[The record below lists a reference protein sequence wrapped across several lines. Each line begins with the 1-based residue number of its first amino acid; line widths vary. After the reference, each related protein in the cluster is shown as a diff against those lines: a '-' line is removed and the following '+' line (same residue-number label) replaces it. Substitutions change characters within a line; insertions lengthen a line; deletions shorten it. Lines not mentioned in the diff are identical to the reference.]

1 MKILFALL
9 MSYNTFATY
18 YMGKD
23 FTLKELKDGF
33 KAQYIDKHP
42 TASLDSMDVVYFSSK
57 NAYKINAN
65 ETNNFIC
72 ANPALHQAGD
82 IVLPKSKFVILEEKE
97 EDTGWI
103 KYSVYWIEPR
113 QEPDLKTN
121 QKLRNTLRKKYGSL
135 EVNDTTVLI
144 PAKWF
149 SGEIMWISKPYLYG
163 NQYVSSFRRYERVKD
178 GSYYRNDEDL
188 KAQTAEW
195 DVPYSDFGATVRGLD
210 SLVGNGRRIMPPPTS
225 EELLEEKQIALLKT
239 AINSYLDKKFLPFE
253 YKSREFN
260 VMLRRDETLKSHLY
274 YLEDED
280 SLSTEDR
287 LALTCISMAIE
298 QLPAGIFHPL
308 WCDRGLYPAIFLK
321 VRLDDFG
328 CRVSLYEE

>member
-1 MKILFALL
+1 MKILFALI
-9 MSYNTFATY
+9 MSYYTFATY

-57 NAYKINAN
+57 NAYKINEN
-65 ETNNFIC
+65 KTNNFIC

-97 EDTGWI
+97 EDTG
-103 KYSVYWIEPR
+103 
-113 QEPDLKTN
+113 
-121 QKLRNTLRKKYGSL
+121 
-135 EVNDTTVLI
+135 
-144 PAKWF
+144 
-149 SGEIMWISKPYLYG
+149 
-163 NQYVSSFRRYERVKD
+163 
-178 GSYYRNDEDL
+178 
-188 KAQTAEW
+188 
-195 DVPYSDFGATVRGLD
+195 
-210 SLVGNGRRIMPPPTS
+210 
-225 EELLEEKQIALLKT
+225 
-239 AINSYLDKKFLPFE
+239 YLDKKFLPFE

-328 CRVSLYEE
+328 CRVSLYEK